1 MKESFKILSEYAGQR
16 QLKILLTNTRFRIAA
31 DVKQQK
37 QMLQQIGVS
46 ANMGLAVNLNHLSE
60 QEYSQSIDDAGHLLD
75 VVILGGVG
83 SMEHSEYLPI
93 AESGKSADKLNR
105 LKDVLLIEKV
115 WPLPMK
121 VYIKIANI

>member
-1 MKESFKILSEYAGQR
+1 MSEYAGQR

-115 WPLPMK
+115 WPFTNESIYKDCQYMNWVK
-121 VYIKIANI
+121 